1 MNKSSIINIMGR
13 NVSVVLDKS
22 IQALVNGV
30 QPERLERPD
39 PGLRRRFRR
48 ASGALGRQNS

>member
-1 MNKSSIINIMGR
+1 MSKSSIIYIMGR

-22 IQALVNGV
+22 IQALVIGV

-39 PGLRRRFRR
+39 PGLRR
-48 ASGALGRQNS
+48 